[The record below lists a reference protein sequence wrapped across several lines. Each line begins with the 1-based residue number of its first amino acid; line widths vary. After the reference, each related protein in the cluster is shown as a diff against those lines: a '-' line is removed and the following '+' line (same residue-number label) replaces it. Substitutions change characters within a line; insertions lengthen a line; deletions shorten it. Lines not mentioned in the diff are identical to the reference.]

1 MLQRWRHG
9 RRCLKEARSCRQ
21 PELADYLRA
30 CAALDIGRIDS
41 TPLIALDLEL
51 TGLDKRSER
60 IVSMGWTLVDGG
72 RIRLGSNRHVLIRSA
87 SPVGE
92 SALVHGVL
100 DRELHGGATLEGGLQ
115 ALFEA
120 SRGRLWVMHHAG
132 LDIAFLK
139 NACARWA
146 GCTPGFI
153 VLDTMRIEYQLRRR
167 RELRD
172 RGPQRVRRRQLAGT
186 DQLLARDVDT
196 ALRDVDVLVRPPV
209 VQLLEGIELG
219 AARARPALGACD
231 PSHRDNHEERP
242 HGASS
247 YHIPVRSSAPTR
259 W

>member
-72 RIRLGSNRHVLIRSA
+72 RIRLGSNRHLLIRSA

-100 DRELHGGATLEGGLQ
+100 DRELHGGATLEDGLQ

-120 SRGRLWVMHHAG
+120 ARGRLWVMHHAG

-167 RELRD
+167 R
-172 RGPQRVRRRQLAGT
+172 Q
-186 DQLLARDVDT
+186 
-196 ALRDVDVLVRPPV
+196 
-209 VQLLEGIELG
+209 
-219 AARARPALGACD
+219 
-231 PSHRDNHEERP
+231 
-242 HGASS
+242 
-247 YHIPVRSSAPTR
+247 IPVRQGDLQLGRVRSLYELPAYVAHDALSDAVATAELMLAIAAAIEGEAALELAP
-259 W
+259 WVKFF